1 MRILWFTN
9 TSSCYQQDGNKGY
22 NGGGWIASLEEELKQ
37 CKDIELGVCFYANN
51 VVTPKKEVQNG
62 TLYYILPRPHKT
74 ISYTLKTIFNSPEKA
89 SLNHERIAMPIL
101 QKVVEDFAPD
111 VIQVFGSENIYG
123 LIAAYVSTPV
133 VLHIQGILSPYLNAF
148 LPPFISWKMYL
159 WQNKSFKAVLGRISN
174 RIAWQRNSI
183 TERRMVGTI
192 KYFMGRTVWDERII
206 KLLNPKA
213 HYFHCDEILRN
224 VFYLPVSERRFPD
237 VPTFVTTIS
246 SQLYKGYDIILK
258 TAMILKQ
265 KLKCFEWKVFGDVS
279 PALIEKEFHIKH
291 ENVNV
296 KLMGVASAEDIR
308 EALLHATAYIHTSY
322 IDNSPNS
329 LCEAMLLGVTSISTS
344 VGGIP
349 SLVTDGQTGFL
360 VPANDPYQMAF
371 LMRYIAEHPEI
382 NLEIGNAARETA
394 IKRHDKN
401 AIAERVVSIYKSL
414 INNK

>member
-1 MRILWFTN
+1 
-9 TSSCYQQDGNKGY
+9 
-22 NGGGWIASLEEELKQ
+22 
-37 CKDIELGVCFYANN
+37 
-51 VVTPKKEVQNG
+51 
-62 TLYYILPRPHKT
+62 
-74 ISYTLKTIFNSPEKA
+74 
-89 SLNHERIAMPIL
+89 
-101 QKVVEDFAPD
+101 
-111 VIQVFGSENIYG
+111 
-123 LIAAYVSTPV
+123 
-133 VLHIQGILSPYLNAF
+133 
-148 LPPFISWKMYL
+148 MYL

-258 TAMILKQ
+258 TALILKQ

-279 PALIEKEFHIKH
+279 PVLIEKEFHIKH

-296 KLMGVASAEDIR
+296 KLMGVASAEDIKN
-308 EALLHATAYIHTSY
+308 ALSHATAYIHTSY

-401 AIAERVVSIYKSL
+401 AIAERVVNIYKSL
-414 INNK
+414 INDK